1 MSTNQLFV
9 RDFALVTVGIA
20 VVIAICLA
28 LAPGIQPEPR
38 RMTATTS
45 AHGSPTAALGE
56 QLYTRKGCVQCH
68 SVDGSPRIGPSFL
81 HDYGSIVAL
90 ADGGTVA
97 MDASYV
103 RESLLV
109 PTAKARAGFPRGT
122 MPSFDG
128 VLKEREIQALTAY
141 LESLR

>member
-20 VVIAICLA
+20 VVIAVCLA
-28 LAPGIQPEPR
+28 LAPGVEPETR
-38 RMTATTS
+38 RTVAAS
-45 AHGSPTAALGE
+45 VHGSPSAALGE
-56 QLYTRKGCVQCH
+56 KLYTRKGCVQCH
-68 SVDGSPRIGPSFL
+68 SVDGSPRVGPSFL
-81 HDYGSIVAL
+81 HDFGSVVAL

-109 PTAKARAGFPRGT
+109 PAAKARAGFPRGT